1 MNVMVSD
8 AVTRGLRERIS
19 LLEEE
24 NRQLKERLGIG
35 DGAQVAIDKARRWF
49 AVSPQAARLLVALV
63 SAPMLR
69 KEAIPEICSPRN
81 WENIELQIIN
91 VLICRLR
98 RALEPFG
105 FEIENIWG
113 VGYRIDDPDRAAIRQ
128 LLGLGHA
135 TEQKEPSRC
144 D

>member
-8 AVTRGLRERIS
+8 AVTRGLRERVS

-35 DGAQVAIDKARRWF
+35 GETELAVEKARRQF
-49 AVSPQAARLLVALV
+49 AVTPQAARLLVALV

-69 KEAIPEICSPRN
+69 KEVIPEICSPRN

-105 FEIENIWG
+105 LEIHNIWG
-113 VGYRIDDPDRAAIRQ
+113 VGYRIDDPDRTVIRQ
-128 LLGLGHA
+128 MLGLGQGGR
-135 TEQKEPSRC
+135 E
-144 D
+144 